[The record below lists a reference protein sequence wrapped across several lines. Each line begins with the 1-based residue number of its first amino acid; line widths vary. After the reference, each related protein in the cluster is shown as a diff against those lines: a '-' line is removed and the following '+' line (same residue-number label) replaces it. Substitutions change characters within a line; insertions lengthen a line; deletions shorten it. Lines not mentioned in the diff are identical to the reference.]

1 MIQTPGNKM
10 PALILLLLLIAVP
23 LAEIAVFIEVGDAI
37 GLWPTLGAI
46 LLTALVGMVLIRAQ
60 GLATLRQAQAELDAE
75 RVPVDAVFTGV
86 CLLVAG
92 VLLLTPG
99 FLTDTVGF
107 LLLISPLR
115 RALGRWGF
123 ALIQRHGRVHVHH
136 AGRGAGPGPG
146 RGRAGRNGPV
156 IDGDFHEVDES
167 SNGAGD
173 SSGAPRGAV
182 SGPGGHNA
190 GGQNA
195 GGQKERR
202 RPGS

>member
-37 GLWPTLGAI
+37 GLWPTLGSI

-107 LLLISPLR
+107 LLLIPPLR
-115 RALGRWGF
+115 RALGHWGF
-123 ALIQRHGRVHVHH
+123 KLIQRHGRVHVHH
-136 AGRGAGPGPG
+136 AGRGAEPG

-156 IDGDFHEVDES
+156 IDGDFHEVGES
-167 SNGAGD
+167 SNDAGD
-173 SSGAPRGAV
+173 TSGAPQGAV
-182 SGPGGHNA
+182 SGP